1 MKPLNPNQLPDWLKL
16 AYFEIIQPKRE
27 IIQNHEFVQ
36 KMKLGEARKED
47 AKHYF
52 AGLMWHLL
60 DFGKHVSHLI
70 QKRPDEVDH
79 FLKDRSEDTDGD
91 TELLSRIVDALGED
105 SNQICGSPWTY
116 QPHPVWIQHDALLRS
131 AIYSTDFSWKT
142 GTAALTIGIES
153 LVPSMI
159 EPLFQACIE
168 NYGVASHQ
176 AEWLES
182 RSGDEEKQ
190 HGENG
195 FLILERFVDLNDQPQ
210 IDQCLFFI
218 KALSD
223 SMAHR
228 LLESGLPQSPKNKAQ
243 VP

>member
-79 FLKDRSEDTDGD
+79 FLKDK
-91 TELLSRIVDALGED
+91 
-105 SNQICGSPWTY
+105 
-116 QPHPVWIQHDALLRS
+116 IQKAHNC
-131 AIYSTDFSWKT
+131 TDFRGFCDAK
-142 GTAALTIGIES
+142 IGVVNSPMKQSKKREHTKHTK
-153 LVPSMI
+153 VTDP
-159 EPLFQACIE
+159 
-168 NYGVASHQ
+168 
-176 AEWLES
+176 ES
-182 RSGDEEKQ
+182 R
-190 HGENG
+190 
-195 FLILERFVDLNDQPQ
+195 
-210 IDQCLFFI
+210 
-218 KALSD
+218 
-223 SMAHR
+223 
-228 LLESGLPQSPKNKAQ
+228 LPCHHSPRARG
-243 VP
+243 P